1 VVDAYDGTVKLYQ
14 WDESDPVLKTWQKA
28 FPGVVQPKTS
38 IPTEL
43 LDHLRYPQDYFKV
56 QRQILARYHMT
67 DPNNWY
73 QQSALWEIPNDP
85 VKTSGQA
92 KESPFYLSV
101 KWPKDQSATFSLTSA
116 YVPKG
121 RSNLAAYMAVNAD
134 ASSPDYG
141 RMRILTMSDTSQ
153 IDGPGQS
160 FNAMT
165 TNENVASRLRP
176 YVNQGSAT
184 ASFGNLLT
192 LPVGGGLLYVT
203 PVYTQRQGGN
213 GSYPALTFVVVR
225 FGQSVGI
232 GDTLQQALD
241 QVFKGNSGASTGE
254 GDEPAKPTQ
263 PTGQTDSS
271 AATQALN
278 EAQAAFEAAQKALTA
293 GDLGTYQSRI
303 EDAQTATERAL
314 RAMGR

>member
-1 VVDAYDGTVKLYQ
+1 
-14 WDESDPVLKTWQKA
+14 
-28 FPGVVQPKTS
+28 
-38 IPTEL
+38 
-43 LDHLRYPQDYFKV
+43 
-56 QRQILARYHMT
+56 
-67 DPNNWY
+67 
-73 QQSALWEIPNDP
+73 
-85 VKTSGQA
+85 
-92 KESPFYLSV
+92 
-101 KWPKDQSATFSLTSA
+101 
-116 YVPKG
+116 
-121 RSNLAAYMAVNAD
+121 
-134 ASSPDYG
+134 
-141 RMRILTMSDTSQ
+141 MRILTMSDTSQ

-165 TNENVASRLRP
+165 TNETVASRLRP

-271 AATQALN
+271 AATQALD

-303 EDAQTATERAL
+303 EDAQAATTRAL